1 MSHVYNEWEFN
12 VSKGEEKESKL
23 QEAERVNR
31 ERRIRLMIRYNEYR
45 RKCILEDNYIR
56 CYGK

>member
-1 MSHVYNEWEFN
+1 MSHVYNEWEFS

-45 RKCILEDNYIR
+45 RRCILEDNYIS